1 MTAPQCD
8 RSRTWISLRLDGALS
23 EFESALLERHLARCA
38 PCSTFAVEAEG
49 FTRVLR
55 SAKLELTSSSVA
67 LPSLGGAR
75 RRLALAAGAA
85 AAAAVAAAAIGAHTL
100 GSTHQ
105 GSPPLEAARVH
116 PAGLALIAADGGNLG
131 VKRGAELVTRL
142 DAGVVRG
149 SASHLSA

>member
-8 RSRTWISLRLDGALS
+8 RSRTWVSLRLDGALS
-23 EFESALLERHLARCA
+23 EFESALLERHLACCA
-38 PCSTFAVEAEG
+38 ACSTFALEAEG

-55 SAKLELTSSSVA
+55 SAELEPTSSSIV
-67 LPSLGGAR
+67 LPSLGGGR
-75 RRLALAAGAA
+75 RFALAAGAA
-85 AAAAVAAAAIGAHTL
+85 AAAAVAAAAIGVHTL
-100 GSTHQ
+100 GSAHQ
-105 GSPPLEAARVH
+105 GNPPLEAARVH